1 MPAGARIADVG
12 TDHGLLPLWLLENG
26 IAVSAVATD
35 IRPGPLSR
43 AEQHRRERGVTAMRC
58 VLCDGLEKVAPE
70 EADTVII
77 AGMGGENMA
86 QILQN
91 APWTAAGALLL
102 LQPMTHPEILRA
114 ALHRMGIR
122 ITGEHLVLDSGRIY
136 PVISANSG
144 ADEEY
149 LPGELYMGRYK
160 LVSGEALFPDAL
172 ESWRRKTDEVIAGL
186 ERSRKPD
193 DLPRLNHMRAVRRD
207 LEEMRRM
214 YDADRS

>member
-1 MPAGARIADVG
+1 
-12 TDHGLLPLWLLENG
+12 
-26 IAVSAVATD
+26 
-35 IRPGPLSR
+35 
-43 AEQHRRERGVTAMRC
+43 MRC

-91 APWTAAGALLL
+91 APWTAAGALLR
-102 LQPMTHPEILRA
+102 LQPMTHPEILSA

-122 ITGEHLVLDSGRIY
+122 ITEEHLVQDSGRIY

-149 LPGELYMGRYK
+149 LPGELYIGRYK
-160 LVSGEALFPDAL
+160 LVSGEALFPAAL

>member
-1 MPAGARIADVG
+1 M
-12 TDHGLLPLWLLENG
+12 
-26 IAVSAVATD
+26 
-35 IRPGPLSR
+35 
-43 AEQHRRERGVTAMRC
+43 TAMRC

-77 AGMGGENMA
+77 AGMGGENIA

-122 ITGEHLVLDSGRIY
+122 ITGEYLTQDGGRIY
-136 PVISANSG
+136 PVISARVG
-144 ADEEY
+144 KEAEY
-149 LPGELYMGRYK
+149 RPGELYTGRYE